1 MLISPDMVEGFHIL
15 NVFPDLLTLER
26 FAPLILRLVLGLVL
40 INTGYLKFKNE
51 QNRWKFFLEGF
62 GIKWEPAVALMG
74 LIEIV
79 GGIAL
84 ILGFYTQVAALLFSI
99 MFFVEL
105 FAEYKEA
112 SLVKRDIVF
121 YILVFAIALSL
132 LFTGAGAIALDL
144 PL

>member
-1 MLISPDMVEGFHIL
+1 MVEGFHIL

-51 QNRWKFFLEGF
+51 RNRWKLFLEGF
-62 GIKWEPAVALMG
+62 GIKWEPAVTLMG

-79 GGIAL
+79 GGVAL

-121 YILVFAIALSL
+121 YVLVFAIALSL